1 MTEDII
7 KKENLVEYILSH
19 REKSDETDFSEREA
33 EEMVDRKLEKD
44 MRNKINFIIDRDVI
58 QEREKQYNMTTE
70 EAKKYV
76 YKQMQ
81 DRLDRISS
89 EEDRYLENMDEY
101 DDMMDF
107 NRNDPEAVVITSSE
121 QEEDLVEQLMGES

>member
-1 MTEDII
+1 
-7 KKENLVEYILSH
+7 
-19 REKSDETDFSEREA
+19 
-33 EEMVDRKLEKD
+33 MVDRKLEKD

-121 QEEDLVEQLMGES
+121 